1 VHTPGH
7 LGLGFAGAAGI
18 VLLLAVAGLSH
29 LAVVASVLFV
39 ALSPLPDVD
48 EWLPWTAHRGGTHS
62 VWFALAV
69 GAGTAL
75 LAVLFGTALA
85 VEPTTGATLGFGVG
99 FLAVALHVLADA
111 FTPMGVYP
119 LWPAST
125 ERRSL
130 NVLASANPRANRYA
144 LAGGLGLWLLTVGLV
159 F

>member
-1 VHTPGH
+1 MYTPGH
-7 LGLGFAGAAGI
+7 VGIGFAGAAGI
-18 VLLLAVAGLSH
+18 VLVLAVAGLSH
-29 LAVVASVLFV
+29 LAVVASVAFV

-69 GAGTAL
+69 GAGTAT
-75 LAVLFGTALA
+75 LAVAFGTVLNVVPARGAL
-85 VEPTTGATLGFGVG
+85 LGFAVG
-99 FLAVALHVLADA
+99 FLAVALHVVADA

-119 LWPAST
+119 LWPVSS

-144 LAGGLGLWLLTVGLV
+144 LAGGLGLWFLTVGLV
-159 F
+159 H